1 MTRANFYSLS
11 GWLRVGHGSR
21 GVGAAVPPSV
31 PPWIFR
37 GARRGRCAAGQAL
50 ASGPVTRPDAQR
62 TSTVLVF
69 SHRPEVREAIISAV
83 GRRPAPD
90 VGRVRFLEASGI
102 AEVIAAA
109 DAGRVDLAVL
119 DGEAQP
125 TGGMGVSRQLK
136 NEIDDCPPIIVTVRR
151 RDDRWLATWSQA
163 DAVLVHP
170 LDPLTAAETVAEVL
184 RRAQARELG
193 GDADA
198 GGAPAVFERS

>member
-1 MTRANFYSLS
+1 MGT
-11 GWLRVGHGSR
+11 
-21 GVGAAVPPSV
+21 
-31 PPWIFR
+31 
-37 GARRGRCAAGQAL
+37 
-50 ASGPVTRPDAQR
+50 PVAQR

-69 SHRPEVREAIISAV
+69 SHRPEVREAIITAV

-90 VGRVRFLEASGI
+90 VGRVRFLEVAGI
-102 AEVIAAA
+102 AEVLAAA
-109 DAGRVDLAVL
+109 DAGQIDLAIL

-170 LDPLTAAETVAEVL
+170 LDPLTAAETVADVL
-184 RRAQARELG
+184 RRAQAE
-193 GDADA
+193 DADGIDA
-198 GGAPAVFERS
+198 GRPRSRPRLTPWPTRPRTVGRSDLAGPARQAARGHRPRGRRHGLGDGPGAVG